1 MALAALDFLAVVKP
15 SFCSAYLR
23 GLDRLTIQTS
33 RRGMFVPLLFFSDA
47 RTECIV
53 DSDPHPL
60 ELPGSQVMV
69 DTLPLGEIG
78 GQHTPL
84 DPTFGDIK
92 DGIEYGPHT
101 QGTRSSTAFGGWDHI
116 FDPLPFLVGQVA
128 WIYFFVHIPILH
140 NPRRLFRQ
148 ALTNGRSRH
157 PTASAGGN
165 RHARSPPDGP
175 PLAHAVSPTW
185 ARRFAGGA
193 PARSA
198 AALVPP
204 RSALTSCRSP

>member
-1 MALAALDFLAVVKP
+1 MAFASLDFLAVVKP

-101 QGTRSSTAFGGWDHI
+101 QGTRSSTAFGGWDQL

-148 ALTNGRSRH
+148 ALRKLHWHNRSMR
-157 PTASAGGN
+157 TATILLM
-165 RHARSPPDGP
+165 RF
-175 PLAHAVSPTW
+175 
-185 ARRFAGGA
+185 ARR
-193 PARSA
+193 SM
-198 AALVPP
+198 
-204 RSALTSCRSP
+204 SPEQRCTGIFRQFSTG

>member
-1 MALAALDFLAVVKP
+1 MALASLDFLAVVKP

-148 ALTNGRSRH
+148 ALTKLTVLRDTITDEGHRSKLTGLYEYLHRNR
-157 PTASAGGN
+157 TYLAGF
-165 RHARSPPDGP
+165 S
-175 PLAHAVSPTW
+175 
-185 ARRFAGGA
+185 
-193 PARSA
+193 
-198 AALVPP
+198 
-204 RSALTSCRSP
+204 